1 MAVRIRVVI
10 DRVRLW
16 IVVINASR
24 LIDDHLFGLV
34 IGHVNDFIVNRI
46 NLDDAIVIGDGL
58 VLVGFQVAGGVC
70 AIATRLSLLV
80 AGGYW

>member
-34 IGHVNDFIVNRI
+34 IGHVDDLIINRI
-46 NLDDAIVIGDGL
+46 NLDDAIVIGDCL
-58 VLVGFQVAGGVC
+58 VLVGFQVAGGVS
-70 AIATRLSLLV
+70 AIAK
-80 AGGYW
+80 